1 MQRKPIKKMEG
12 GVGTAGISKLRRRN
26 IEIAETVAAPAA
38 PAVPA
43 VPAAPAVPAV
53 PAVPAAPNKRGS
65 LFSFNNPFKYTNGN
79 SVGNSAPTPAQA
91 ALIEPAQEVQATQAA
106 LIEPAQTTEPATA
119 AAEQASTT
127 ASTTAPTTAS
137 ENAVIKSKNAKKLFL
152 ALKDDLKS
160 GNMLDSCLNLKTIEG
175 CKAISSYDIT
185 NPTTEQTNRIKI
197 INELSNRC
205 LLTIANQNNKLIS
218 AEYNE
223 NKKERLEK
231 LFKNLLYGFIKKFF
245 KDIKED
251 VTNIEKPQDIDDEN
265 YKNGIK
271 FVENYINSFYSNGIA
286 IVGDDVKY
294 YKLTDGKYINYN
306 YVIKSGKLNKIL
318 FVIINNKNI
327 LIHQIFQQIIYGLID
342 TITKDDVIFNKY
354 YSL

>member
-1 MQRKPIKKMEG
+1 MKRKTIKKEEG
-12 GVGTAGISKLRRRN
+12 GVGTAGISKLRRSN
-26 IEIAETVAAPAA
+26 IEIAETVTTTTPEALTEPK
-38 PAVPA
+38 
-43 VPAAPAVPAV
+43 
-53 PAVPAAPNKRGS
+53 KRGG
-65 LFSFNNPFKYTNGN
+65 LLEIFRRNKGNNVK
-79 SVGNSAPTPAQA
+79 PTGEPV
-91 ALIEPAQEVQATQAA
+91 LIEPAPE
-106 LIEPAQTTEPATA
+106 TA
-119 AAEQASTT
+119 PIAAEQAPP
-127 ASTTAPTTAS
+127 APVLES
-137 ENAVIKSKNAKKLFL
+137 AVQMSKKKFFG
-152 ALKDDLKS
+152 LKHDLKS

-175 CKAISSYDIT
+175 CKTISSYDIT

-197 INELSNRC
+197 INELSNSC
-205 LLTIANQNNKLIS
+205 LLTIANQNNKLKS
-218 AEYNE
+218 EYNE

-231 LFKNLLYGFIKKFF
+231 LFKNLLHGFIKKFF
-245 KDIKED
+245 KDINEE
-251 VTNIEKPQDIDDEN
+251 VTNIENQQDIDDEN

-294 YKLTDGKYINYN
+294 YKLTDGKYTNYK
-306 YVIKSGKLNKIL
+306 YDIKYGKLTKFL

>member
-1 MQRKPIKKMEG
+1 MERKTIKKMEG

-43 VPAAPAVPAV
+43 VPAAQAVPA
-53 PAVPAAPNKRGS
+53 APAAPNKRGS
-65 LFSFNNPFKYTNGN
+65 LLSFNNPFKYTNGN
-79 SVGNSAPTPAQA
+79 SVGNSAPTPAQT

-127 ASTTAPTTAS
+127 APTTAS

-152 ALKDDLKS
+152 ALKHDLKS
-160 GNMLDSCLNLKTIEG
+160 GNMLDSCLNLKTIES
-175 CKAISSYDIT
+175 CKTISSYDIT
-185 NPTTEQTNRIKI
+185 NPTTEQTKRINI

-205 LLTIANQNNKLIS
+205 LLTIANQNYKLNS
-218 AEYNE
+218 DYNE

-245 KDIKED
+245 IDINEK
-251 VTNIEKPQDIDDEN
+251 VNNIENPQDIDDEN

-294 YKLTDGKYINYN
+294 YKLTDGKYKKYE
-306 YVIKSGKLNKIL
+306 YDIKSGKLNKFL
-318 FVIINNKNI
+318 FVIINNNNI

>member
-1 MQRKPIKKMEG
+1 MKRKTIKKEEG

-26 IEIAETVAAPAA
+26 IEIAETVTTTTPEALTEPK
-38 PAVPA
+38 
-43 VPAAPAVPAV
+43 
-53 PAVPAAPNKRGS
+53 KRGGGM
-65 LFSFNNPFKYTNGN
+65 LDFLRKKKGN
-79 SVGNSAPTPAQA
+79 DVTSAQDVQATEQATAA
-91 ALIEPAQEVQATQAA
+91 ALIEPAPAPVLESAVQM
-106 LIEPAQTTEPATA
+106 
-119 AAEQASTT
+119 
-127 ASTTAPTTAS
+127 
-137 ENAVIKSKNAKKLFL
+137 SKKKFIG
-152 ALKDDLKS
+152 LKDDLKS

-231 LFKNLLYGFIKKFF
+231 LFKNLLHGFIKKFF
-245 KDIKED
+245 KDINEQ
-251 VTNIEKPQDIDDEN
+251 VTNIENPPDIDDEN

-286 IVGDDVKY
+286 IVGNDVKY
-294 YKLTDGKYINYN
+294 YKLTDGKYTNYK
-306 YVIKSGKLNKIL
+306 YDIKYGKLTKFL

>member
-1 MQRKPIKKMEG
+1 MKRKTIKKEEG

-26 IEIAETVAAPAA
+26 IEIAETVTTTTPEALTEPK
-38 PAVPA
+38 
-43 VPAAPAVPAV
+43 
-53 PAVPAAPNKRGS
+53 KRGGGM
-65 LFSFNNPFKYTNGN
+65 LDFLRKKKGN
-79 SVGNSAPTPAQA
+79 DVTSAQDVQATEQATAQA

-119 AAEQASTT
+119 PAEPAAPAPP
-127 ASTTAPTTAS
+127 APTATAQ
-137 ENAVIKSKNAKKLFL
+137 ISKEKQAKEKIL
-152 ALKDDLKS
+152 ALRDDLKS

-175 CKAISSYDIT
+175 CKSISSYDIT

-197 INELSNRC
+197 INELSNSC

-231 LFKNLLYGFIKKFF
+231 LFKNLLHGFIKKFF
-245 KDIKED
+245 KDINEQ
-251 VTNIEKPQDIDDEN
+251 VTNIENPPDIDDEN

-286 IVGDDVKY
+286 IVGNDVKY
-294 YKLTDGKYINYN
+294 YKLTDGKYTNYK
-306 YVIKSGKLNKIL
+306 YDIKYGKLTKFL

>member
-1 MQRKPIKKMEG
+1 MKRKTIKKEEG

-26 IEIAETVAAPAA
+26 IEIAETVTTTTPEALTEPK
-38 PAVPA
+38 
-43 VPAAPAVPAV
+43 
-53 PAVPAAPNKRGS
+53 KRGGGM
-65 LFSFNNPFKYTNGN
+65 LDFLRKKKGN
-79 SVGNSAPTPAQA
+79 DVTSAQDVQATEQATAAA
-91 ALIEPAQEVQATQAA
+91 ALIEPAPAPVLESAVQM
-106 LIEPAQTTEPATA
+106 
-119 AAEQASTT
+119 
-127 ASTTAPTTAS
+127 
-137 ENAVIKSKNAKKLFL
+137 SKKKFIG
-152 ALKDDLKS
+152 LKDDLKS

-175 CKAISSYDIT
+175 CKTISSYDIT
-185 NPTTEQTNRIKI
+185 NPTTEQTKRITK
-197 INELSNRC
+197 INEISNRC
-205 LLTIANQNNKLIS
+205 LLTIANQNNKLKS
-218 AEYNE
+218 EYNE

-231 LFKNLLYGFIKKFF
+231 LFINLLYGFIEKFF

-294 YKLTDGKYINYN
+294 YKLTDGKYKNYN
-306 YVIKSGKLNKIL
+306 YVIESGKLNKIL

>member
-12 GVGTAGISKLRRRN
+12 AGPAGAR
-26 IEIAETVAAPAA
+26 AAGARAARAREKQAQAQAQEEAQAQAQAQEEAQA
-38 PAVPA
+38 PAVA
-43 VPAAPAVPAV
+43 LLASKA
-53 PAVPAAPNKRGS
+53 
-65 LFSFNNPFKYTNGN
+65 
-79 SVGNSAPTPAQA
+79 TPAT
-91 ALIEPAQEVQATQAA
+91 PAP
-106 LIEPAQTTEPATA
+106 PAPPAPLASTATA
-119 AAEQASTT
+119 QISKEKQAK
-127 ASTTAPTTAS
+127 
-137 ENAVIKSKNAKKLFL
+137 EKIL
-152 ALKDDLKS
+152 ALRDDLKS
-160 GNMLDSCLNLKTIEG
+160 GNKLDSCLNLKTIEG

-231 LFKNLLYGFIKKFF
+231 LFKNLLHGFIKKFF
-245 KDIKED
+245 KDINEQ
-251 VTNIEKPQDIDDEN
+251 VTNIENPPDIDDEN

-286 IVGDDVKY
+286 IVGNDVKY
-294 YKLTDGKYINYN
+294 YKLTDGKYTNYK
-306 YVIKSGKLNKIL
+306 YDIKYGKLTKFL

>member
-43 VPAAPAVPAV
+43 VPAAPA
-53 PAVPAAPNKRGS
+53 APNKRGS
-65 LFSFNNPFKYTNGN
+65 FFSFNNPFKYTNGN

-91 ALIEPAQEVQATQAA
+91 ALIEPAQ
-106 LIEPAQTTEPATA
+106 TTEPAKA
-119 AAEQASTT
+119 AAEQ

-137 ENAVIKSKNAKKLFL
+137 ENAVIKSKNAKKKFIE
-152 ALKDDLKS
+152 LKHDLKS
-160 GNMLDSCLNLKTIEG
+160 GNVLDSCLNLKTIEG

-231 LFKNLLYGFIKKFF
+231 LFKNLLHGFIKKFF
-245 KDIKED
+245 KDINEQ
-251 VTNIEKPQDIDDEN
+251 VTNIENPPDIDDEN

-286 IVGDDVKY
+286 IVGNDVKY
-294 YKLTDGKYINYN
+294 YKLTDGKYTNYK
-306 YVIKSGKLNKIL
+306 YDIKYGKLTKFL